1 MNKIEIQIPQ
11 GKEIDWQESAKQEKI
26 VFKEKQ
32 LTYGNVCE
40 KLFSKGH
47 YYTNTAGQIGFC
59 SEVSDTCPNNATSK
73 HQLECILAKNKLAN
87 VARYL
92 NGNWEKYENDHTSI
106 PKYIIWYNIRNNE
119 LWVEESHNYVQYT
132 GNIIFKSKELAQ
144 QAIEI
149 LGEKTIKYALTPLY

>member
-1 MNKIEIQIPQ
+1 MNKIEIQIPS

-47 YYTNTAGQIGFC
+47 YYTNTAGQIGFR
-59 SEVSDTCPNNATSK
+59 SEVSNTCPNNATSK

-87 VARYL
+87 VAVYL
-92 NGNWEKYENDHTSI
+92 NDGWKPGLDADCGYCIGFDCYENLVIAHCAVLCTYSSG
-106 PKYIIWYNIRNNE
+106 K
-119 LWVEESHNYVQYT
+119 VM
-132 GNIIFKSKELAQ
+132 FKSNQLAQ
-144 QAIEI
+144 QAIKI
-149 LGEKTIKYALTPLY
+149 LGKRTIKYALTPLY